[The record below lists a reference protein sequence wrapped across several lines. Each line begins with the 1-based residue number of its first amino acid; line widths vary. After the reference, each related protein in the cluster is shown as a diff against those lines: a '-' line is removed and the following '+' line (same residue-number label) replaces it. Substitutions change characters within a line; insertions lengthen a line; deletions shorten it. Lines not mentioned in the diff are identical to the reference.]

1 MILAVNSSNFGL
13 DLLEVVGKHDKHL
26 LQMVVFQGELTIVE
40 SVTKKQKDLPQ
51 KSGGL
56 SAVIKLA
63 ILRDETM

>member
-40 SVTKKQKDLPQ
+40 SVTKKTKRSST
-51 KSGGL
+51 KVGGVVSGH
-56 SAVIKLA
+56 
-63 ILRDETM
+63 